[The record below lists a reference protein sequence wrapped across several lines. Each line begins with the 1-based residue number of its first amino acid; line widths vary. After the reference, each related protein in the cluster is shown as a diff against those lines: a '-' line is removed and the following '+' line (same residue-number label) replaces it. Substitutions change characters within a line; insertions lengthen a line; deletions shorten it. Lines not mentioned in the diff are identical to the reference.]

1 MASSNRIGARN
12 RDDLPDLTEIYFFRL
27 RNRDFVTGNG
37 GLAPRQSPIRRRLS
51 EFALLLCLLVLA
63 ATAVTAVAEPSL
75 ADKRLASF
83 AVIPLLAAVCLV
95 FAVRDQRRR
104 ARLDARLAK
113 DGRLLPGTLTS
124 CRFVRARKEN
134 TGSLAPGASLAI
146 RYRFTA
152 PDGQPFEKHET
163 VEYLPADLKTLPPA
177 GTKIL
182 TLFIDREACTAL

>member
-1 MASSNRIGARN
+1 MASANRIDAHN
-12 RDDLPDLTEIYFFRL
+12 RDDLPDLTDVYFFRL
-27 RNRDFVTGNG
+27 RNRDFVTGG
-37 GLAPRQSPIRRRLS
+37 GRLAPRQSPIRCRLS
-51 EFALLLCLLVLA
+51 ELALVICLLVLG
-63 ATAVTAVAEPSL
+63 ATAVTAIVEPSL

-83 AVIPLLAAVCLV
+83 AVIPLFAAGCLL

-113 DGRLLPGTLTS
+113 DGRLLVGRLTS

-134 TGSLAPGASLAI
+134 TGSLAPGASLDV

-152 PDGQPFEKHET
+152 HDGEPFEKRET
-163 VEYLPADLKTLPPA
+163 LEYLPSDLKTLPPA

-182 TLFIDREACTAL
+182 VLYINREACTAL